1 MSRVLSSGSMAAK
14 KKKKAK
20 AKTKKKV
27 KKKSPSSSPAKRKS
41 SVILSGCFVDP
52 LLVGADKEFLNGFPR
67 KLIQE
72 SACLPLRKYR
82 GAGLVVARNEK
93 EALRYLP
100 KLQRSCDVRL
110 MVVSALHDYGIDL
123 FLRYWEGADHR
134 TAPPLWIPESRRTF
148 VNRLSDTLSVSGK
161 IQPVPVITSLLLSS
175 PLASR
180 APVLVA
186 GLGQQ
191 GHAMFLHGMAGL
203 KLGLRFSSKWLKPV
217 LQRLNDEFDMKTGS
231 VDLVEGKGR
240 KEKGLDDLSG
250 LSLPPLKS
258 SSFVIEPRIRRRS

>member
-1 MSRVLSSGSMAAK
+1 MLSSRCMAIK

-20 AKTKKKV
+20 AKSKKKA
-27 KKKSPSSSPAKRKS
+27 KKKSKAPSSRSVKS
-41 SVILSGCFVDP
+41 SVILSGCAVDP
-52 LLVGADKEFLNGFPR
+52 LLVGADKEFLDGFPR

-82 GAGLVVARNEK
+82 GAGLIVARNEK
-93 EALRYLP
+93 EAVRFLP

-110 MVVSALHDYGIDL
+110 MVVTALHDYGIDL

-134 TAPPLWIPESRRTF
+134 TAPPLWIPEARRSY

-180 APVLVA
+180 APVLVT

-203 KLGLRFSSKWLKPV
+203 KLGVRFSSKWIKPV
-217 LQRLNDEFDMKTGS
+217 HQRLNDEFDMEAES
-231 VDLVEGKGR
+231 ADLVEGKGR
-240 KEKGLDDLSG
+240 REKGLDDLSG

-258 SSFVIEPRIRRRS
+258 PSFIIEPRIRRRS